1 MDVVFKHY
9 PRNQLRYLRA
19 QIDSA
24 LESSFDDF
32 ELTISV
38 EDVENAFNVLD
49 GLQCSS
55 SVEAN

>member
-1 MDVVFKHY
+1 MNVVFKHF

-32 ELTISV
+32 EVTISV
-38 EDVENAFNVLD
+38 DDVENEFNVVE
-49 GLQCSS
+49 GLHCST